1 MDILDGNSPLR
12 LWGELWKKR
21 ILIGASYLYTH
32 DINAQLEH
40 IYSFVGDIP
49 ISQIKLMQLDMMM
62 ADLASMNP
70 NTGKPMAKKT
80 LKSIK
85 NTVSAIFDY
94 ALDNLVICQ
103 NPAKNLIIPKKA
115 IREERRSLTVEE
127 MLWIINTPHRGQ
139 IAALIMMLCGLR
151 LGEVIPL
158 LWSDIDFCNSYVSV
172 SKSVFLTS
180 ANRYE
185 IKHGTKNGK
194 DRSVPIPHSLLIL
207 LKAEYA
213 QSQSRYVCP
222 KTDMAM
228 QTPTSWRRLWQ
239 SYFGELNRQHCNRM
253 EVKPNRFSP
262 KKQNI
267 VIDKI
272 TPHILRHTYATLLY
286 SSGVDLLTAR
296 ELLGHADVTTT
307 LKIYTHLE
315 KSLSQFS
322 IKKLEDYLDNNLLSK
337 RTEPSIEGH
346 RFIPG
351 VS

>member
-1 MDILDGNSPLR
+1 
-12 LWGELWKKR
+12 
-21 ILIGASYLYTH
+21 
-32 DINAQLEH
+32 
-40 IYSFVGDIP
+40 
-49 ISQIKLMQLDMMM
+49 
-62 ADLASMNP
+62 
-70 NTGKPMAKKT
+70 
-80 LKSIK
+80 
-85 NTVSAIFDY
+85 
-94 ALDNLVICQ
+94 
-103 NPAKNLIIPKKA
+103 
-115 IREERRSLTVEE
+115 
-127 MLWIINTPHRGQ
+127 
-139 IAALIMMLCGLR
+139 MMLCGLR
-151 LGEVIPL
+151 LGELIPL

-172 SKSVFLTS
+172 SKSVFLTR
-180 ANRYE
+180 ANQYE
-185 IKHGTKNGK
+185 VKRGTKNGK
-194 DRSVPIPHSLLIL
+194 DREVPIPHNLLRIL
-207 LKAEYA
+207 KVEYA
-213 QSQSRYVCP
+213 NSQSRYVCP
-222 KTDMAM
+222 KTDLNM

-239 SYFGELNRQHCNRM
+239 SYFGELIRQHCNRM